1 MDDTR
6 TEEEDRAQG
15 VFVRKLV
22 AAVVAVVVA
31 AFAASW
37 AARTGWEIA
46 GRKPDRIGVVWDLYA
61 RDVSINPV
69 ILPAGAHYEIIPPS
83 STYPAGKLLVI
94 LDKL

>member
-31 AFAASW
+31 AFAVSW

-46 GRKPDRIGVVWDLYA
+46 GRKPAQVARVVRA
-61 RDVSINPV
+61 GKFEIPEGAQVQA
-69 ILPAGAHYEIIPPS
+69 ILPQTGGPFF
-83 STYPAGKLLVI
+83 LVVS
-94 LDKL
+94 DE

>member
-31 AFAASW
+31 AFGASW

-46 GRKPDRIGVVWDLYA
+46 GRKPAQKLRIVGWDTE
-61 RDVSINPV
+61 VPIPE
-69 ILPAGAHYEIIPPS
+69 GAHWQTVERNSGTP
-83 STYPAGKLLVI
+83 LLVI
-94 LDKL
+94 VSDE